1 MWISVS
7 TSPQLRRDA
16 GPDYGFFD
24 FGQISRFGI
33 WPDAPTEGRFRRR
46 TDIPCKG
53 CVDGSGP
60 TEEGRMA
67 YSQLQAGSGGAV
79 CHAPAPSVV
88 DTTGQG
94 LARAARAKTLRF
106 EAHDVIFYEGDPADR
121 VYELTEG
128 AVMLYKLL
136 PDGRRQVVEI
146 LAPKSLF
153 GLPAGKLQDTNAETL
168 TPATVRVIDRRE
180 ADSSLDLQC
189 DITRCLLS
197 QIETLHDHAVL
208 LGRKSAAERVASF
221 LMHFVPNR
229 GVTGCAGPNTGRDDR
244 LLTLTMTRQEIA
256 DYLGLTIETVS
267 RVISEFKRRGLIIAE
282 KQDRLRITDVCELCQ
297 LTGTH

>member
-1 MWISVS
+1 
-7 TSPQLRRDA
+7 
-16 GPDYGFFD
+16 
-24 FGQISRFGI
+24 
-33 WPDAPTEGRFRRR
+33 
-46 TDIPCKG
+46 
-53 CVDGSGP
+53 
-60 TEEGRMA
+60 MA
-67 YSQLQAGSGGAV
+67 YTLVQPGLAGAG
-79 CHAPAPSVV
+79 CHAPGPHAAETAAP
-88 DTTGQG
+88 G
-94 LARAARAKTLRF
+94 LARSARAKTLRF

-121 VYELTEG
+121 IYELVEG
-128 AVMLYKLL
+128 AIMLYKLL

-146 LAPKSLF
+146 LAPKALF

-168 TPATVRVIDRRE
+168 SPVTVRVVDRRE
-180 ADSSLDLQC
+180 AEASFDLQC
-189 DITRCLLS
+189 DISRCLMS

-229 GVTGCAGPNTGRDDR
+229 GVTGCAGPTPGRDDR

-267 RVISEFKRRGLIIAE
+267 RVISEFKRRGLVIAE
-282 KQDRLRITDVCELCQ
+282 KQDRLRLTDVCGICQ